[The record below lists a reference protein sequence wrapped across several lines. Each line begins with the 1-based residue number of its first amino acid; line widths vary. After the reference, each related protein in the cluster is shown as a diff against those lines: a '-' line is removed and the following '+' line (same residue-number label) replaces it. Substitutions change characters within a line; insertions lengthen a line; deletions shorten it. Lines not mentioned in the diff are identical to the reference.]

1 MGWKDSVWEQR
12 IKERINNQQDTEK
25 VLDWAEKAW
34 DLASGVASG
43 LKKKNPFDM
52 TGQYNTFKQ
61 SLWK

>member
-12 IKERINNQQDTEK
+12 TRERIQNQQDTEK

-34 DLASGVASG
+34 DLASAVSSAM
-43 LKKKNPFDM
+43 KQKNPFDM
-52 TGQYNTFKQ
+52 TGQYNTLKQ